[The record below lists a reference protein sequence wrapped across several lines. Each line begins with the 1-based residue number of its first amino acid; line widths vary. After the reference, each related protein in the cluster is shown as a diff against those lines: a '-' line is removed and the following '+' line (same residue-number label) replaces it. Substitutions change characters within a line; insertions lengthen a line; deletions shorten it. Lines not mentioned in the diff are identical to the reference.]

1 MEKTKKQLSGLFV
14 FLKSRGRIWILLGG
28 VVAGIVLI
36 LIGSSLGGEEK
47 EQHESATG
55 ESLAD
60 LQAYTEAL
68 EKELETMCSAV
79 AGVGQVDV
87 MVRLASGTSVIYA
100 EDGSGKPV
108 TVGSGSSQSP
118 LYATVRAP
126 TVSGVGIVCRG
137 GNDPEVQRKLVQL
150 VSTTL
155 DISASRV
162 YVTGK

>member
-1 MEKTKKQLSGLFV
+1 MQQTKKQLSGLWV

-28 VVAGIVLI
+28 VVAGIMLI
-36 LIGSSLGGEEK
+36 LLGGSIGNEEK
-47 EQHESATG
+47 EQHDKATG
-55 ESLAD
+55 ETLAD
-60 LQAYTEAL
+60 LQSYTEAL
-68 EKELETMCSAV
+68 EKELEAMCAAV
-79 AGVGQVDV
+79 SGVGQVDV
-87 MVRLASGTSVIYA
+87 MVRLAGGTSIIYA

-118 LYATVRAP
+118 LYATLHTP
-126 TVSGVGIVCRG
+126 TVAGVGIVCRG